1 MQLKVYGLII
11 SAVAMSAVGQIALK
25 IAVERAQLKEAIA
38 AGVIN
43 AVEAVI
49 GTPVLWAGVTIYLGS
64 IVLWLWALSEADL
77 SSIAYP
83 FVSLGFVLTM
93 LFAAVILK
101 EAVTP
106 LKVTGTML
114 IVVGCVLVARSA

>member
-11 SAVAMSAVGQIALK
+11 TAVVMSALGQVALK

-38 AGVIN
+38 AG
-43 AVEAVI
+43 AVSAV
-49 GTPVLWAGVTIYLGS
+49 GAATSTPVLWLGVAIYLGS
-64 IVLWLWALSEADL
+64 VVLWLWALSEADL
-77 SSIAYP
+77 SIAYP

-93 LFAAVILK
+93 LFAAIVLK

-106 LKVTGTML
+106 LKLTGTML

>member
-1 MQLKVYGLII
+1 MQLKVYVLILT
-11 SAVAMSAVGQIALK
+11 AVVMSAVGQLMLK

-38 AGVIN
+38 AG
-43 AVEAVI
+43 AMSAF
-49 GTPVLWAGVTIYLGS
+49 GAAMGSPVLWAAVLIYLSS

-77 SSIAYP
+77 SIAYP

-93 LFAAVILK
+93 LFAAAFLK

-106 LKVTGTML
+106 LKLAGTML
-114 IVVGCVLVARSA
+114 IVIGCVLVARSA

>member
-1 MQLKVYGLII
+1 MQLKVYSLII

-25 IAVERAQLKEAIA
+25 IAVERAQLKEPIA
-38 AGVIN
+38 AGVIS

-49 GTPVLWAGVTIYLGS
+49 GTPVLWVGISVYLGS
-64 IVLWLWALSEADL
+64 VVLWLWALSEADL
-77 SSIAYP
+77 SIAYP

-106 LKVTGTML
+106 LKLTGTML
-114 IVVGCVLVARSA
+114 IVLGCVLVARSA

>member
-77 SSIAYP
+77 SIAYP

>member
-1 MQLKVYGLII
+1 MQLKVYSLII

-25 IAVERAQLKEAIA
+25 IAVERAQLKGAIA
-38 AGVIN
+38 AGVFS

-49 GTPVLWAGVTIYLGS
+49 GTPMLWVGISVYLGS
-64 IVLWLWALSEADL
+64 VVLWLWALSEADL
-77 SSIAYP
+77 SIAYP

-106 LKVTGTML
+106 LKLTGTML
-114 IVVGCVLVARSA
+114 IVLGCVLVARSA

>member
-1 MQLKVYGLII
+1 MQLKVYSLII

-38 AGVIN
+38 AGVIS

-49 GTPVLWAGVTIYLGS
+49 GTPVLWVGISVYLGS
-64 IVLWLWALSEADL
+64 VVLWLWALSEADL
-77 SSIAYP
+77 SIAYP

-106 LKVTGTML
+106 LKLTGTML
-114 IVVGCVLVARSA
+114 IVLGCVLVARSA

>member
-43 AVEAVI
+43 AV
-49 GTPVLWAGVTIYLGS
+49 
-64 IVLWLWALSEADL
+64 
-77 SSIAYP
+77 
-83 FVSLGFVLTM
+83 
-93 LFAAVILK
+93 
-101 EAVTP
+101 
-106 LKVTGTML
+106 
-114 IVVGCVLVARSA
+114 

>member
-25 IAVERAQLKEAIA
+25 MAVERAQLKEAIA
-38 AGVIN
+38 AGAIN

-49 GTPVLWAGVTIYLGS
+49 GTPVLWVGISVYLGS
-64 IVLWLWALSEADL
+64 VVLWLWALSEADL
-77 SSIAYP
+77 SIAYP

-106 LKVTGTML
+106 LKLTGTML